1 MTSVL
6 LAVPPLGVITWMY
19 TNMSSATIPMY
30 TAAVEMF
37 SRIIGRITCTD
48 SRRAPAAVQAR
59 GFDDLR
65 GIELIAATNSTM

>member
-30 TAAVEMF
+30 TAAVETF

-48 SRRAPAAVQAR
+48 SRRRPQPSRRAASTISA
-59 GFDDLR
+59 GT
-65 GIELIAATNSTM
+65 EWIAATNSTM